1 MFSTVFRGPVDD
13 EGENL
18 ALEKKRISHTRKV
31 KVVHIKAFLTSLS
44 ENTQHTEK
52 SDFNK
57 QQKKGVQM
65 LRAETSSNSQSV
77 HARVIK

>member
-31 KVVHIKAFLTSLS
+31 KVVPHQAFLLLLLVL
-44 ENTQHTEK
+44 HR
-52 SDFNK
+52 D
-57 QQKKGVQM
+57 
-65 LRAETSSNSQSV
+65 
-77 HARVIK
+77 IY

>member
-31 KVVHIKAFLTSLS
+31 KVVPHQSFLNISLRK
-44 ENTQHTEK
+44 HTTHR
-52 SDFNK
+52 
-57 QQKKGVQM
+57 KK
-65 LRAETSSNSQSV
+65 
-77 HARVIK
+77 